1 MGSWCSDAVAP
12 QKHDAMAS
20 LKLDVSQG
28 IAARIARSCTHTL
41 TFTQPA
47 ASLLVQDP
55 PQAGGLLAGV
65 AGGLAGSSGE
75 PVNRWAHVTSFKH
88 VLPMYNLTVFLACIA
103 YVLQLQVTAIS
114 MHPRCSAFG

>member
-1 MGSWCSDAVAP
+1 MI
-12 QKHDAMAS
+12 S

-28 IAARIARSCTHTL
+28 IAARTARACTRTL

-65 AGGLAGSSGE
+65 AGGLAGSSGD
-75 PVNRWAHVTSFKH
+75 PVNRWARVTSSLH
-88 VLPMYNLTVFLACIA
+88 A
-103 YVLQLQVTAIS
+103 
-114 MHPRCSAFG
+114 

>member
-1 MGSWCSDAVAP
+1 
-12 QKHDAMAS
+12 MAR

-28 IAARIARSCTHTL
+28 LAVRIARACTRTL

-47 ASLLVQDP
+47 ASLLVKDP

-75 PVNRWAHVTSFKH
+75 LLNRAGTCD
-88 VLPMYNLTVFLACIA
+88 LILACI
-103 YVLQLQVTAIS
+103 VNV
-114 MHPRCSAFG
+114 PF

>member
-1 MGSWCSDAVAP
+1 MAFWCSDAVAP
-12 QKHDAMAS
+12 QKHDAMAR

-28 IAARIARSCTHTL
+28 IAVRIARACTRTL

-75 PVNRWAHVTSFKH
+75 LLNRQAHVNSFLHALSKRNI
-88 VLPMYNLTVFLACIA
+88 VPF
-103 YVLQLQVTAIS
+103 
-114 MHPRCSAFG
+114 